1 MEEDGDTSSLICF
14 LLSFL
19 AFIKRKLKDWC
30 RWRFS
35 FRQMSS
41 VILSIFQRFRNHAVK
56 IVHHCMF
63 YPLPCVNGSSM
74 KYLKYSPNCLIHQ
87 QFAPILK
94 HRRSEPVVNYWNGSA
109 VFLLDGK
116 DKSEKDNQVT
126 GFTFKLLLSVRDCLH
141 IVVSDVSEILI
152 R

>member
-1 MEEDGDTSSLICF
+1 MAIFIQTNVLRHSLYLPKVSQPCCQNSAP
-14 LLSFL
+14 LHVL
-19 AFIKRKLKDWC
+19 
-30 RWRFS
+30 
-35 FRQMSS
+35 
-41 VILSIFQRFRNHAVK
+41 
-56 IVHHCMF
+56 
-63 YPLPCVNGSSM
+63 PLPCVNGSSM
-74 KYLKYSPNCLIHQ
+74 KYLKYPPNCLIHQ

-152 R
+152 M